1 MTVVAGFVL
10 GGYTLN
16 AVGGVQFPGGKR
28 IEIAQAVHHVRSKQ
42 AWIRRW
48 VSQDHI
54 LKRSLVCLVGVETNL
69 EEHFGFT
76 TLVIEKPL
84 FVGTNVATEA
94 VLVGLR
100 VADLAGNRV
109 FVDSM

>member
-1 MTVVAGFVL
+1 
-10 GGYTLN
+10 
-16 AVGGVQFPGGKR
+16 
-28 IEIAQAVHHVRSKQ
+28 
-42 AWIRRW
+42 
-48 VSQDHI
+48 
-54 LKRSLVCLVGVETNL
+54 LVCLVGVETNL